1 MIIVEKE
8 FFKRRMLLRNKTKFT
23 SCVTTQ
29 CIDKNLLYTETDCQ
43 TDKEIEAAC
52 SEYRSRWKEHTVKYI
67 KHKMITRFS
76 WFIVGTFFSCTFEP
90 GDPCFLSQT
99 LEDDF
104 DWTIT
109 KVCISLHCLYWFLY
123 GYKTNRFCFIVE

>member
-1 MIIVEKE
+1 MLIVEKA
-8 FFKRRMLLRNKTKFT
+8 FFDRTVFFRNKTKFT

-29 CIDKNLLYTETDCQ
+29 CIRENLLYMETDCQ
-43 TDKEIEAAC
+43 TDKEIEASC
-52 SEYRSRWKEHTVKYI
+52 SEYRTLCKEHTVKYI

-90 GDPCFLSQT
+90 GDPCFLFQSQ
-99 LEDDF
+99 EDDF

-109 KVCISLHCLYWFLY
+109 KVCISLHCLDWFLY
-123 GYKTNRFCFIVE
+123 RFKTKRFCLIAE